1 MISKFRFSLIAVIM
15 LVLLGFGFQNQANG
29 QPARGSLC
37 PLAPY
42 TTGFTDIELAN
53 PANPLLP
60 IADFSAGILGTVE
73 ADGGDLVAG
82 WDWMHSDE
90 TVLKNGNFGIGSFA
104 TNLTGSQIIVPWNQ
118 NNGLNTY
125 VQLTNSA
132 DQLFNEAFI
141 PPIPV
146 PVVIHV
152 QVFDENCNEII
163 NFCDPYTGNDTH
175 EYNLSDFVANGG
187 QIIPDLLA
195 GEGFITMTPVKFC
208 DTPEELAIAHNF
220 MAGQVQF
227 HSSKDYLYGANAYA
241 RKAICVPVE
250 RCFSCDRRGQ

>member
-73 ADGGDLVAG
+73 ADGVDLVAG
-82 WDWMHSDE
+82 WDWMHED
-90 TVLKNGNFGIGSFA
+90 VLLLEAFGIGSFA

-132 DQLFNEAFI
+132 DQEFNDDFI

-187 QIIPDLLA
+187 QNIPDLLA
-195 GEGFITMTPVKFC
+195 GEGFITSRSEPLV
-208 DTPEELAIAHNF
+208 PAQAIGPFN
-220 MAGQVQF
+220 GRV
-227 HSSKDYLYGANAYA
+227 
-241 RKAICVPVE
+241 CVG
-250 RCFSCDRRGQ
+250 SRRSR